1 MRNIKTKIMNS
12 LKKKNMYDN
21 SGLSSVEFA
30 LIAPVLIA
38 VFLGLANAANFA
50 VASVS
55 MNRAVRAGI
64 QYAMKD
70 GTGSENSNSIVHSI
84 VTKSWTGMPSDGT
97 VSVSTS
103 CNCQNAP
110 ISCQSDA
117 FCTDGSYPIK
127 KVTVM
132 AEGTIVGVLTS
143 HSKHSSVTV
152 RVQ

>member
-1 MRNIKTKIMNS
+1 MKNRKTGFTY
-12 LKKKNMYDN
+12 KKNMYDS

-38 VFLGLANAANFA
+38 VFLGLANTANFA

-70 GTGSENSNSIVHSI
+70 GTGSADSDSIVHSI
-84 VTKSWTGMPSDGT
+84 VTKSWAGMPSDGA

-103 CNCQNAP
+103 CNCQNATT
-110 ISCQSDA
+110 SCQPDDL
-117 FCTDGSYPIK
+117 CTDGSYPTK
-127 KVTVM
+127 RVTVM

-143 HSKHSSVTV
+143 YLKHTGETV